1 MVAILASLAPQL
13 SLTGRKSYGQ
23 LPFFDAF
30 KLHGFLH
37 KRSTQCSNMLAMND
51 CINNVTSLLISFSK
65 EQSFF

>member
-1 MVAILASLAPQL
+1 MVAILVLLAPQL

-23 LPFFDAF
+23 LPFFFDAI

-51 CINNVTSLLISFSK
+51 CIYNVTSL
-65 EQSFF
+65 